1 MSHQLIYF
9 ALEGLRYYH
18 TYDRVFL
25 GLSVALGFLGWSAY
39 VIILVLRQHTDL
51 VPSEPQPE
59 EYKGLPE
66 AKEVMHKCAMF
77 ASNDDVC
84 RMRVNYHVTLP
95 FIGLAAYLKK
105 TIGPLHLVWTGALAA
120 LFLFL
125 WFQSSPI
132 MYYVYRYD
140 VTI

>member
-51 VPSEPQPE
+51 VPSEPLPD
-59 EYKGLPE
+59 EYKG
-66 AKEVMHKCAMF
+66 VV
-77 ASNDDVC
+77 DIVC
-84 RMRVNYHVTLP
+84 
-95 FIGLAAYLKK
+95 GLSR
-105 TIGPLHLVWTGALAA
+105 I
-120 LFLFL
+120 
-125 WFQSSPI
+125 SS
-132 MYYVYRYD
+132 
-140 VTI
+140 

>member
-51 VPSEPQPE
+51 VPSEPPPD
-59 EYKGLPE
+59 EYKGVGEIVGPNVCLRLVPHFFLT
-66 AKEVMHKCAMF
+66 VM
-77 ASNDDVC
+77 
-84 RMRVNYHVTLP
+84 
-95 FIGLAAYLKK
+95 
-105 TIGPLHLVWTGALAA
+105 PLW
-120 LFLFL
+120 
-125 WFQSSPI
+125 P
-132 MYYVYRYD
+132 
-140 VTI
+140 